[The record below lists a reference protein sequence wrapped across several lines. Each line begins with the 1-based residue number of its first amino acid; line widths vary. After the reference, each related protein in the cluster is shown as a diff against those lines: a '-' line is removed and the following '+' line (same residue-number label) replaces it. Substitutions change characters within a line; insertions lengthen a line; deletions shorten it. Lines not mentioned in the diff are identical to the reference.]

1 MLARI
6 SSASLVQ
13 RSRTQIARLGV
24 LSNCHLGNQIAEHIG
39 GSGRGYLAVGGPL
52 SSPGMAYWMV
62 ACSVYLYIAIL
73 GANVRFCR
81 KWCVHGGEQQPSSC
95 PADQSAGEM
104 LMISISRTPIC
115 ATSSAFRLMIDRTVS
130 AATDGSWASHSIMT
144 TASFSMSHRVVG
156 GLR

>member
-13 RSRTQIARLGV
+13 RSRTQIARFGV

-73 GANVRFCR
+73 GANVRICR
-81 KWCVHGGEQQPSSC
+81 VPGSLAH
-95 PADQSAGEM
+95 
-104 LMISISRTPIC
+104 L
-115 ATSSAFRLMIDRTVS
+115 TSGWTV
-130 AATDGSWASHSIMT
+130 
-144 TASFSMSHRVVG
+144 
-156 GLR
+156 GLL

>member
-13 RSRTQIARLGV
+13 RSRTQIARFGV

-73 GANVRFCR
+73 GANVRICR
-81 KWCVHGGEQQPSSC
+81 ISRNAPSQVASLL
-95 PADQSAGEM
+95 PEGMQASAGWHG
-104 LMISISRTPIC
+104 C
-115 ATSSAFRLMIDRTVS
+115 
-130 AATDGSWASHSIMT
+130 
-144 TASFSMSHRVVG
+144 RV
-156 GLR
+156 